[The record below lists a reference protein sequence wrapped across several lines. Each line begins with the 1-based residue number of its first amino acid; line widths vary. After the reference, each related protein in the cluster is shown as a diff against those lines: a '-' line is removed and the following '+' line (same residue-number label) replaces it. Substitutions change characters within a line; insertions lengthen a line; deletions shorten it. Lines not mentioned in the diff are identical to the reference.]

1 MKSVSRVVY
10 GHDVSAELYLTIIL
24 VFILKPGLLAF
35 TPVLMSLGRQSED
48 ETKHLMPIRLP
59 FSANG
64 SIRK

>member
-24 VFILKPGLLAF
+24 AFILKPGLLVF
-35 TPVLMSLGRQSED
+35 TPVLMSLGSQSED

-64 SIRK
+64 SIWK